1 MEKISKKVLTNGNTR
16 LIISLNNAKW
26 QQTKERTKMKTNK
39 PEEKL
44 GYNILLYRAEKE
56 GVSQEA
62 VNTLLRYYT
71 DTLGW
76 GMNEAL
82 NYTIELFDN
91 GTIAQIKALNKEA
104 K

>member
-1 MEKISKKVLTNGNTR
+1 
-16 LIISLNNAKW
+16 
-26 QQTKERTKMKTNK
+26 MKTNNLH
-39 PEEKL
+39 EKA
-44 GYNILLYRAEKE
+44 GYGCLLMRAEEE

-82 NYTIELFDN
+82 NYTITLFDN

>member
-1 MEKISKKVLTNGNTR
+1 MAT
-16 LIISLNNAKW
+16 
-26 QQTKERTKMKTNK
+26 TKERIKMKPNNLH
-39 PEEKL
+39 EEA
-44 GYNILLYRAEKE
+44 GYCCLLMRAEEE

-76 GMNEAL
+76 GMNKAL

-91 GTIAQIKALNKEA
+91 GTIAQIKALNKEV

>member
-1 MEKISKKVLTNGNTR
+1 
-16 LIISLNNAKW
+16 
-26 QQTKERTKMKTNK
+26 MKTNNLH
-39 PEEKL
+39 EKD
-44 GYNILLYRAEKE
+44 GYCCLLIRAEE
-56 GVSQEA
+56 ENVSQEA

-91 GTIAQIKALNKEA
+91 GTMARSKALNKEA

>member
-1 MEKISKKVLTNGNTR
+1 LLTATYTTN
-16 LIISLNNAKW
+16 K
-26 QQTKERTKMKTNK
+26 KERIKMKTNNLH
-39 PEEKL
+39 EKA
-44 GYNILLYRAEKE
+44 GYDCLLMRAEEE